1 MEELQAR
8 HRKEQRDLQSRITQ
22 KKKNATK
29 KTRKSINDECDRLQ
43 QELLEK
49 QKLEIAQL
57 DGSHVSSAADD
68 LENLD
73 LKEKEENDDD
83 NNNTESFETT
93 TTTTTTAPPGPNPPA
108 PVNGEPAARGKKP
121 NRQKA
126 RLARREAERIAQAEV
141 AAEEAAKQ
149 TDHRGNEKEIMD
161 VEFKR
166 FGLKEIE
173 INPDGHCLYSAVA
186 CQLDDLGLGLKP
198 DPSRIVLQPPTLSR
212 IETVASAKHDGY
224 RAVRAVTA
232 DFIKE
237 HQDDFV
243 PFMEEPLEEYTR
255 KIRLTAEWGGQLELQ
270 AIARAYGVDINVLQ
284 GDGRI
289 EKIESAGDNAE
300 TKGQLWLA
308 YYRHTYGLGEHY
320 NALVQKAA

>member
-1 MEELQAR
+1 MDELQGR
-8 HRKEQRDLQSRITQ
+8 HRKEQRDLQARITQ

-29 KTRKSINDECDRLQ
+29 KTRKGVNDECDKLQ

-57 DGSHVSSAADD
+57 DGTSVSSAADD

-73 LKEKEENDDD
+73 LKDDENGS
-83 NNNTESFETT
+83 TENIS
-93 TTTTTTAPPGPNPPA
+93 TAPPPTSTPTTQESSPPA
-108 PVNGEPAARGKKP
+108 PTNNEAPASRGKKT

-126 RLARREAERIAQAEV
+126 RLARREAERVAQAEV

-149 TDHRGNEKEIMD
+149 TDHRGSEKEVMD
-161 VEFKR
+161 AEFKR
-166 FGLKEIE
+166 IGLREIE

-198 DPSRIVLQPPTLSR
+198 DPNRIVLQPVTLSR
-212 IETVASAKHDGY
+212 IDTVASAKHDGY

-243 PFMEEPLEEYTR
+243 PFMEEPLDEYTK

-289 EKIESAGDNAE
+289 EKIESADDSAD
-300 TKGQLWLA
+300 TKRQIWLA

-320 NALVQKAA
+320 NALVQKAT